1 MGQALAKQTQDTMKS
16 MDSNTDTVGQICV
29 IPHTP
34 SAMSRS
40 LPRIIEEGMMV
51 VSVDPCGGL
60 MGALFSDGSEGL
72 YWYRSPKS
80 GSDFGLN

>member
-1 MGQALAKQTQDTMKS
+1 

-34 SAMSRS
+34 LAMSRS

-51 VSVDPCGGL
+51 VSVDPYGGL
-60 MGALFSDGSEGL
+60 MGALFSDGDEGL
-72 YWYRSPKS
+72 YWYRSPKN